1 MSVAAILSGK
11 LRQAER
17 YNLWQSDPT
26 ESGWSATMAVEVDRR
41 QPAIDAKT
49 GSELVREYESRTSRS
64 RELATRAQ
72 RVMPGGETRTI
83 TFHPP
88 YPLTGDHG
96 SGCQFWD
103 VDGNVYYDLINNYTS
118 LLHGHAHPAI
128 NSAVEA
134 QLAKG
139 TTFATALESQII
151 LGEILT
157 ERVASVDMVRYT
169 NSGTEATMNAVRV
182 ARAFTG
188 RDLII
193 KMEGGYHGS
202 FDDFEI
208 SVHPDLT
215 LAGPPD
221 APTPVIDT
229 RGVAANTVDNVLIAP
244 FNDIEALERLMNAH
258 GAKIAAIIIEPVMGA
273 AGVIPADR
281 AYLHR
286 AQELARAVGA
296 LLIADEVMT
305 FRLEYG
311 GVQEH
316 YGITPDLTTFAKII
330 GGGFPVGAFGGR
342 REVMTLFDARNP
354 QPVYQ
359 SGTFNGNAITTVAGI
374 AAMELYPR
382 EEVARLNALG
392 HQLRDG
398 IAQQFTSRGLSATTT
413 GYGSMVGVHLVD
425 GPVKNYR
432 DGAVADAGFKR
443 ALHLALLLE
452 GVFAAPRL
460 MCCTSTPMTP
470 ETIDDILAR
479 FGRALD
485 RVLA

>member
-1 MSVAAILSGK
+1 
-11 LRQAER
+11 
-17 YNLWQSDPT
+17 
-26 ESGWSATMAVEVDRR
+26 MAVDIDRR
-41 QPAIDAKT
+41 QFSINHQT
-49 GSELVREYESRTSRS
+49 GEELVRDYEARTPRS
-64 RELATRAQ
+64 GELATRAQ

-88 YPLTGDHG
+88 YPLTGDRG
-96 SGCQFWD
+96 SGCQFTD
-103 VDGNVYYDLINNYTS
+103 VDGNIYYDLINNYTS
-118 LLHGHAHPAI
+118 LLHGHSHPAI
-128 NSAVEA
+128 TAAVEA
-134 QLAKG
+134 QLARG
-139 TTFATALESQII
+139 TTFATALESQIT
-151 LGEILT
+151 LAEILC
-157 ERVASVDMVRYT
+157 ERVGSVEMIRYT

-182 ARAFTG
+182 ARAFTD

-221 APTPVIDT
+221 APAAVIDT
-229 RGVAANTVDNVLIAP
+229 RGVAANTVDNVLVTP
-244 FNDIEALERLMNAH
+244 FNAVEALERLMKAR
-258 GAKIAAIIIEPVMGA
+258 GSEIAAVVIEPVMGA
-273 AGVIPADR
+273 AGVIPAERDF
-281 AYLHR
+281 LKR
-286 AQELARAVGA
+286 AQELTLDHGA

-305 FRLEYG
+305 FRLGYG
-311 GVQEH
+311 GAQEH
-316 YGITPDLTTFAKII
+316 YEIEPDLTTFAKIV

-354 QPVYQ
+354 SPVYQ

-374 AAMELYPR
+374 AAMDLYPKN
-382 EEVARLNALG
+382 EVARLNALG
-392 HQLRDG
+392 DRLREG
-398 IAQQFTSRGLSATTT
+398 FVSEFAERGLPATIT
-413 GYGSMVGVHLVD
+413 GYGSMVGVHLVE
-425 GPVKNYR
+425 GPVRNYR
-432 DGAVADAGFKR
+432 DGAASDVAFKR

-460 MCCTSTPMTP
+460 MFCASTPMTE
-470 ETIDDILAR
+470 ETIDDVTAR

>member
-1 MSVAAILSGK
+1 
-11 LRQAER
+11 
-17 YNLWQSDPT
+17 
-26 ESGWSATMAVEVDRR
+26 MAVDVDRR
-41 QPAIDAKT
+41 HFSVDART
-49 GSELVREYESRTSRS
+49 GAELVREYEARTSKS
-64 RELATRAQ
+64 RELAERAR

-88 YPLTGDHG
+88 YPLTGDRG
-96 SGCQFWD
+96 SGCQFED

-128 NSAVEA
+128 SAAVEA

-139 TTFATALESQII
+139 TTFATALESQVV
-151 LGEILT
+151 LGEILC
-157 ERVASVDMVRYT
+157 ERVASVEMVRYT

-188 RDLII
+188 RDLIV

-229 RGVAANTVDNVLIAP
+229 RGVAGNTVDNVLVSP
-244 FNDIEALERLMNAH
+244 FNDSEALERVMTAH
-258 GAKIAAIIIEPVMGA
+258 GSMIAAIIVEPVMGA
-273 AGVIPADR
+273 AGVIPAERDF
-281 AYLHR
+281 LHQ
-286 AQELARAVGA
+286 AQELAHAHGA

-316 YGITPDLTTFAKII
+316 YGITPDLTTFAKIV

-342 REVMTLFDARNP
+342 QEVMTLFDARNP

-359 SGTFNGNAITTVAGI
+359 SGTFNGNAITAVAGI

-382 EEVARLNALG
+382 SEVARLNSLG
-392 HQLRDG
+392 DQLRTG
-398 IAQQFTSRGLSATTT
+398 IMGQFATRGLPATIT
-413 GYGSMVGVHLVD
+413 GYGSMVGVHLVE
-425 GPVKNYR
+425 GPVRNYR
-432 DGAVADAGFKR
+432 DGSVVDAGFKR

-460 MCCTSTPMTP
+460 MCCTSTPMTG
-470 ETIDDILAR
+470 ETIDEVTAR

>member
-1 MSVAAILSGK
+1 
-11 LRQAER
+11 
-17 YNLWQSDPT
+17 
-26 ESGWSATMAVEVDRR
+26 MAVELNRQQMTVDER
-41 QPAIDAKT
+41 T
-49 GSELVREYESRTSRS
+49 GADLVREYEARTPIS
-64 RELATRAQ
+64 RELAARAQ

-96 SGCQFWD
+96 SGCQFQD

-118 LLHGHAHPAI
+118 LLHGHAHPEI
-128 NSAVEA
+128 NAAVER
-134 QLAKG
+134 QLVKG
-139 TTFATALESQII
+139 TTFATALESQVQLAEII
-151 LGEILT
+151 S

-188 RDLII
+188 RELIV

-229 RGVAANTVDNVLIAP
+229 RGVATNTIDNVQITP
-244 FNDIEALERLMNAH
+244 FNNVEALERVMTAH
-258 GAKIAAIIIEPVMGA
+258 GPRIAAIIIEPVMGA
-273 AGVIPADR
+273 AGCIPAER
-281 AYLHR
+281 EFLHR
-286 AQELARAVGA
+286 AQELAQEHGA
-296 LLIADEVMT
+296 LFIADEVMT

-316 YGITPDLTTFAKII
+316 YGISPDLTTFAKII

-354 QPVYQ
+354 RPVYQ
-359 SGTFNGNAITTVAGI
+359 SGTFNGNAISTVAGI
-374 AAMELYPR
+374 AAMERFPR
-382 EEVARLNALG
+382 EEVARLNSLG
-392 HQLRDG
+392 DQLREG
-398 IAQQFTSRGLSATTT
+398 IASAFSSRGLTATTT
-413 GYGSMVGVHLVD
+413 GYGSMVGIHLVD
-425 GPVKNYR
+425 GPVRNYR
-432 DGAVADAGFKR
+432 DGAASDARFKR
-443 ALHLALLLE
+443 AMHLALLLE

-460 MCCTSTPMTP
+460 MFCTSTPMTV
-470 ETIDDILAR
+470 EAIDDILTR